1 MVNGKGI
8 RKPRLAGGCC
18 LAGDHEPRSKY
29 GFHNNAVLPSLV
41 VARFKHVQNRT
52 DVESKKNRTD
62 VIKKNSSN

>member
-52 DVESKKNRTD
+52 DVE
-62 VIKKNSSN
+62 